1 MTNSRSIIYCA
12 AILMALFAG
21 PVTGNAAETQAA
33 KSGVEEPVQCHKN
46 LRVKGRSNKISSIAT
61 ISAVRAW
68 AQKAKKHGEEYTIWS
83 QAKSTGIKCNRV
95 EDTEYYVCFA
105 SAKPCRA
112 ANLSA
117 PVSKKAL

>member
-1 MTNSRSIIYCA
+1 MTNSRSIICCA

-21 PVTGNAAETQAA
+21 PVTGEAAETQGA
-33 KSGVEEPVQCHKN
+33 KPGAEEPVQCYKK

-68 AQKAKKHGEEYTIWS
+68 AQKAKKYGEEYTIWS
-83 QAKSTGIKCNRV
+83 EAKNTAIKCNMM
-95 EDTEYYVCFA
+95 EDSNRYLCFA

-112 ANLSA
+112 TNLSDSGA
-117 PVSKKAL
+117 KKAG